1 MPERLSIHQP
11 VLINTIG
18 HSAAA
23 VIFGILLVLFI
34 LNLRRGRTG
43 QTRLPVVACALALL
57 WNLGSLISM
66 GMIAN
71 EGIHS
76 NLVVA
81 LSFSVMSF
89 LPAVLLNIA
98 LGRTSSVLV
107 RAGYGLSAVAAGL
120 HL

>member
-1 MPERLSIHQP
+1 MPERLSIHEP

-34 LNLRRGRTG
+34 LNWRRAGARQSG
-43 QTRLPVVACALALL
+43 LPIFACALALL
-57 WNLGSLISM
+57 WNIGSLIALGM
-66 GMIAN
+66 GAAGGFRAN
-71 EGIHS
+71 
-76 NLVVA
+76 LAVA

-98 LGRTSSVLV
+98 LGRSD
-107 RAGYGLSAVAAGL
+107 R
-120 HL
+120 